1 MIYTD
6 NISIILGKSFL
17 AVLEPIPD
25 EYMDELSAVPIPYD
39 TVIIGKSTSVS
50 NIHVCYVYVCKYIN
64 FI

>member
-6 NISIILGKSFL
+6 YISIILGKSL
-17 AVLEPIPD
+17 LLEPIPD